1 MKPEAGLTQGL
12 IASSRVKSGERAAC
26 TQPIVKMAVLTRRCR
41 SSSCFLRIHETHSRS
56 AGQDQ
61 PSRLE
66 TSYHEISPES
76 ALFGRLFSMVLMNI
90 TKARMKRITARTM
103 RAMPSIEAFRSGPR
117 HTRSPNAWVL
127 SEPMR
132 YANGFPQEAGS
143 PSSEILSVS
152 RSRAAPSTKHAV
164 APSITLIICG
174 LSCPVSVYI

>member
-1 MKPEAGLTQGL
+1 M
-12 IASSRVKSGERAAC
+12 AA
-26 TQPIVKMAVLTRRCR
+26 LTRRCR
-41 SSSCFLRIHETHSRS
+41 SSSCALRLHNAHSSS

-61 PSRLE
+61 PPLRFE

-90 TKARMKRITARTM
+90 TKAKMKRITARTM

-132 YANGFPQEAGS
+132 YVNGFPQEAGS

-164 APSITLIICG
+164 APSTTSITLISCG
-174 LSCPVSVYI
+174 LSGPVSVYI

>member
-1 MKPEAGLTQGL
+1 MYGARGPGLTQEST
-12 IASSRVKSGERAAC
+12 ASSRVESGEH
-26 TQPIVKMAVLTRRCR
+26 PVNSEDGRRSDEGCR
-41 SSSCFLRIHETHSRS
+41 SSSCALQLHKTHSGS

-61 PSRLE
+61 PSRFE
-66 TSYHEISPES
+66 TNYHEISPES

-90 TKARMKRITARTM
+90 TNANMKRITARTM
-103 RAMPSIEAFRSGPR
+103 RAMPSIAAFRSGSR

-152 RSRAAPSTKHAV
+152 RSRAAPSTKHV
-164 APSITLIICG
+164 AAPSITSITLIICG
-174 LSCPVSVYI
+174 LSCPVSV